1 MTKKYILKPSF
12 ETGVK
17 YKIDYKKDLTEEQ
30 FPIVTAPPGPILVIA
45 GAGSGKTR
53 TITYRVAYLVESGI
67 PLEKI
72 LLVTFTNK
80 AAKEMLH
87 RVENLLQKDLAGL
100 WGGTFHHIGNMIL
113 RKHAKLLGYE
123 SNYTILDRTDS
134 KEILQACVAD
144 AGIDTKAK
152 RFPKGDVLQDILGYS
167 VNTRTK
173 PEEAIMLRTPFF
185 EDITHDILRVF
196 DLYDKRKKRQNLM
209 DFDDLLYYWWKLLK
223 EHQNIREIYSRKFDH
238 ILVDEYQDTN
248 IIQAEIIDVL
258 AEKHR
263 NVMVVGDDSQSI
275 YSFRGAHFKNIINFP
290 NRYPDAEIFKLE
302 VNHRSTP
309 EILDFANVSIEHAD
323 EHFEKHLRAIR
334 KGGAKPVLVPVN
346 DVYEQ
351 AKFVAQRI
359 LELRDEE
366 VPLTDMAV
374 LYRSH
379 YHSMELQM
387 EFTRRGI
394 PFEIRSGLRFFEEA
408 HIKDVLAHLKVF
420 HNPYEELAW
429 RRILKLIPKVGVKT
443 SEKVWENISKTKE
456 PLESIS
462 GKDIFSVLPKGA
474 EAKFKE
480 FVGTI
485 KLLKKELGAPAEMIK
500 TIIKRGYSD
509 HLKAEYP
516 NYVNRLED
524 LNQLAS
530 YALQYDSLEKFLSEL
545 ALVGGI
551 VAEDIVAAGNGD
563 NEACVL
569 STVHQAKG
577 LEWSRVFIIWLADG
591 RFPSYLTFGNKAQ
604 EEEERRLFY
613 VAVTRTKDELYLI
626 YPLTYSGF
634 DGEVLMKA
642 SRFLD
647 EIPEDK
653 YEEWTVEGE
662 SPFREINLED
672 L

>member
-1 MTKKYILKPSF
+1 
-12 ETGVK
+12 
-17 YKIDYKKDLTEEQ
+17 
-30 FPIVTAPPGPILVIA
+30 
-45 GAGSGKTR
+45 
-53 TITYRVAYLVESGI
+53 
-67 PLEKI
+67 
-72 LLVTFTNK
+72 
-80 AAKEMLH
+80 
-87 RVENLLQKDLAGL
+87 
-100 WGGTFHHIGNMIL
+100 
-113 RKHAKLLGYE
+113 
-123 SNYTILDRTDS
+123 
-134 KEILQACVAD
+134 
-144 AGIDTKAK
+144 
-152 RFPKGDVLQDILGYS
+152 
-167 VNTRTK
+167 
-173 PEEAIMLRTPFF
+173 
-185 EDITHDILRVF
+185 
-196 DLYDKRKKRQNLM
+196 
-209 DFDDLLYYWWKLLK
+209 
-223 EHQNIREIYSRKFDH
+223 
-238 ILVDEYQDTN
+238 
-248 IIQAEIIDVL
+248 
-258 AEKHR
+258 
-263 NVMVVGDDSQSI
+263 
-275 YSFRGAHFKNIINFP
+275 
-290 NRYPDAEIFKLE
+290 
-302 VNHRSTP
+302 
-309 EILDFANVSIEHAD
+309 
-323 EHFEKHLRAIR
+323 
-334 KGGAKPVLVPVN
+334 
-346 DVYEQ
+346 
-351 AKFVAQRI
+351 
-359 LELRDEE
+359 
-366 VPLTDMAV
+366 
-374 LYRSH
+374 
-379 YHSMELQM
+379 MELQM

-474 EAKFKE
+474 EGKFKE

-551 VAEDIVAAGNGD
+551 VAEDIVASGNGD

-642 SRFLD
+642 SRFLE
-647 EIPEDK
+647 EIPDYAMISED
-653 YEEWTVEGE
+653 
-662 SPFREINLED
+662 RQ
-672 L
+672 